1 MEESRKIVRT
11 AILVLILIVA
21 AGGVYYLFLAD
32 RSGGGSDATRPG
44 SEGVTRPAPAAA
56 GPSAEGSVSAPLDGS
71 DGLVRELSGAV
82 SVHPIF
88 ARWMG
93 STGLIRR
100 FVAAVD
106 AIANGA
112 SPRSQADFFPLSAPI
127 AVARRGGRTY
137 LDPASYER
145 YNVVADV
152 FSSVSAVGCAKLY
165 RDFQSQIRQAYR
177 ELGYPQGDFH
187 RVLLKA
193 INEILKAPVIE
204 SPIEVEKSV
213 AVYICLD
220 PRLEGLSAVQKHLLR
235 MGPDNTQLIQAKL
248 RELAAALGFAE
259 AELAAPGGR
268 TSGAR
273 GS

>member
-1 MEESRKIVRT
+1 MEESRKIIRT
-11 AILVLILIVA
+11 AILALILIVT

-32 RSGGGSDATRPG
+32 RSGGAGDSSSRGAEAVKRP
-44 SEGVTRPAPAAA
+44 EPASGEA
-56 GPSAEGSVSAPLDGS
+56 STEGSVSAPLDGS
-71 DGLVRELSGAV
+71 DGLVRGMSGTL
-82 SVHPIF
+82 SVHPTF

-106 AIANGA
+106 AIAGGS
-112 SPRSQADFFPLSAPI
+112 SPRPQADFFSLSEPL

-193 INEILKAPVIE
+193 INEILRAPVVE
-204 SPIEVEKSV
+204 SPIEVEKRV
-213 AVYICLD
+213 AVYVCLD
-220 PRLEGLSAVQKHLLR
+220 PRLEGLSAAQKHLLR

-268 TSGAR
+268 ASGAR
-273 GS
+273 